1 MDLSKV
7 FDCIPHNLLIAKLA
21 AYGFKETTLKQIY
34 HYPKNRRQCV
44 GLNNAWSDFKD
55 IIYGL

>member
-1 MDLSKV
+1 MV
-7 FDCIPHNLLIAKLA
+7 A

-34 HYPKNRRQCV
+34 HYVKNRRQCV